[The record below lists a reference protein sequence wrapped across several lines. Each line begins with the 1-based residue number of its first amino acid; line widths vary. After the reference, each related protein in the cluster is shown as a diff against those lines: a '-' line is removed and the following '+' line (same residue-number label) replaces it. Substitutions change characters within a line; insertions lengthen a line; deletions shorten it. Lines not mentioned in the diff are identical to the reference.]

1 MVTFLSP
8 ESFTSIFAVVKS
20 SCKFRL
26 PCLLHYVSFKPFVD
40 PDVLFIE
47 ESTNKTEQPVY
58 LKRPMLCV
66 KCVQLCLCVSC

>member
-1 MVTFLSP
+1 MSAP
-8 ESFTSIFAVVKS
+8 
-20 SCKFRL
+20 
-26 PCLLHYVSFKPFVD
+26 YVSFKPFVD

-47 ESTNKTEQPVY
+47 ESTNKAEQRVY